1 MIVAYRSRSRAVFLY
16 GFAKSERE
24 NIESY
29 ELENLRDI
37 AVDLLAADSAKIE
50 EAIQNGALQEVYL
63 EEEKST

>member
-1 MIVAYRSRSRAVFLY
+1 MGSR
-16 GFAKSERE
+16 KE

-37 AVDLLAADSAKIE
+37 AVDLLAADSAKIK
-50 EAIQNGALQEVYL
+50 EAIRNGALQEVYL